1 MTTPTAPE
9 KPPDQAASRSRWWII
24 GGVVVVL
31 LVLALAWASCSR
43 QPAPPPEPTTEPILS
58 DAVCDRIDASG
69 KIVVG
74 TSGDYPPFSFYNEQQ
89 QLDGFDIALMRS
101 ISQELGVTPEIRDY
115 AFDSLGTAL
124 VLGEIDVAIAA
135 ITRTAERQAVV
146 DFSDGYFA
154 GRGVAVGRPDA
165 GPQSIT
171 IPGDFAGARVGV
183 GRGTTFQSWAEA
195 NLVAPGIILSQQL
208 FTYER
213 TDQALTDLR
222 EGRLEVVLLDEAAAQ
237 SAIASGELK
246 IVGEGAVEQVFV
258 IAVPQG
264 AACIQAR
271 MNQALTTLR
280 QAGVIDTLAERYVG
294 VLSGEIPPSEPAE
307 PEATP
312 APGACLFSSQ
322 HVQDLTFDDQNGTA
336 PPTVR
341 PNQRF
346 SKGWR
351 IRNTGTCTWDSQVR
365 LAYARGNVSA
375 AQMDGQ
381 PVNVTG
387 QVAPGQTF
395 DFFVDLQAP
404 SGVTGIMQGFWQMQ
418 NPEREFFG
426 QTVWVMV
433 NVVPPTA
440 GPTAIPTTTP
450 TAPPGPTATPQP
462 GPTAT
467 PLPVPTST
475 PPPAPN
481 PLEGLSFEF
490 YAIRGEPTLD
500 EAMPSL
506 DFARDGELEAFD
518 GCNTYPGTYEVAPAG
533 TSQGG
538 LTIELE
544 AGTRK
549 ACEGAVA
556 DQASAF
562 LEAIDETTAY
572 HFPPRGILLAL
583 LDREAEE
590 ILNGELK

>member
-1 MTTPTAPE
+1 MTVPTATPPE
-9 KPPDQAASRSRWWII
+9 ESPTRSRWWII

-31 LVLALAWASCSR
+31 LVLALAWASCGR
-43 QPAPPPEPTTEPILS
+43 HPAPPPEPTPEAIPS

-89 QLDGFDIALMRS
+89 QLDGFDIALMRA

-135 ITRTAERQAVV
+135 ITRTQERQAVV
-146 DFSDGYFA
+146 DFSDGYFS

-165 GPQSIT
+165 GPQSIS

-183 GRGTTFQSWAEA
+183 QRGSTFQSWAEA

-208 FTYER
+208 FAYER
-213 TDQALTDLR
+213 SDQALTDLR
-222 EGRLEVVLLDEAAAQ
+222 EGRLEVVLMDEAAAQ

-246 IVGEGAVEQVFV
+246 IVGEGVVEQVFA
-258 IAVPQG
+258 IAVPEG
-264 AACIQAR
+264 AVCVQAR

-280 QAGVIDTLAERYVG
+280 QAGVIDTLAERYIG

-307 PEATP
+307 PVATP
-312 APGACLFSSQ
+312 TPAACLFSSQ
-322 HVQDLTFDDQNGTA
+322 LVQDLTFDDQNGTA
-336 PPTVR
+336 PPVVL

-365 LAYARGNVSA
+365 LAYVRGNVRA

-418 NPEREFFG
+418 DPEREFFG
-426 QTVWVMV
+426 QTVDVMV

-440 GPTAIPTTTP
+440 GPTAVPTITP
-450 TAPPGPTATPQP
+450 TAPPGPTATPP
-462 GPTAT
+462 PA
-467 PLPVPTST
+467 PTST
-475 PPPAPN
+475 PAPAPN

-500 EAMPSL
+500 EAMPSVA
-506 DFARDGELEAFD
+506 FEGDGELNAFD
-518 GCNTYPGTYEVAPAG
+518 GCNTHQGTYEIAPAG

-538 LTIELE
+538 ITIEL
-544 AGTRK
+544 GSSTSM
-549 ACEGAVA
+549 ACDAA
-556 DQASAF
+556 ITDQAVAF
-562 LEAIDETTAY
+562 LEALDETTAY
-572 HFPPRGILLAL
+572 YFPPRGVLLAL
-583 LDREAEE
+583 LDEDAEE
-590 ILNGELK
+590 ILNGELD

>member
-1 MTTPTAPE
+1 
-9 KPPDQAASRSRWWII
+9 
-24 GGVVVVL
+24 VVVL
-31 LVLALAWASCSR
+31 LVLALAWASCGR
-43 QPAPPPEPTTEPILS
+43 HPAPPPEPTPEAIPS

-89 QLDGFDIALMRS
+89 QLDGFDIALMRA

-135 ITRTAERQAVV
+135 ITRTQERQAVV
-146 DFSDGYFA
+146 DFSDGYFS

-165 GPQSIT
+165 GPQSIS

-183 GRGTTFQSWAEA
+183 QRGSTFQSWAEA

-208 FTYER
+208 FAYER
-213 TDQALTDLR
+213 SDQALTDLR
-222 EGRLEVVLLDEAAAQ
+222 EGRLEVVLMDEAAAQ

-246 IVGEGAVEQVFV
+246 IVGEGVVEQVFA
-258 IAVPQG
+258 IAVPEG
-264 AACIQAR
+264 AVCVQAR

-280 QAGVIDTLAERYVG
+280 QAGVIDTLAERYIG

-307 PEATP
+307 PVATP
-312 APGACLFSSQ
+312 TPAACLFSSQ
-322 HVQDLTFDDQNGTA
+322 LVQDLTFDDQNGTA
-336 PPTVR
+336 PPVVL

-365 LAYARGNVSA
+365 LAYVRGNVRA

-418 NPEREFFG
+418 DPEREFFG
-426 QTVWVMV
+426 QTVDVMV

-440 GPTAIPTTTP
+440 GPTAVPTITP
-450 TAPPGPTATPQP
+450 TAPPGPTATPP
-462 GPTAT
+462 PA
-467 PLPVPTST
+467 PTST
-475 PPPAPN
+475 PAPAPN

-500 EAMPSL
+500 EAMPSVA
-506 DFARDGELEAFD
+506 FEGDGELNAFD
-518 GCNTYPGTYEVAPAG
+518 GCNTHQGTYEIAPAG

-538 LTIELE
+538 ITIEL
-544 AGTRK
+544 GSSTSM
-549 ACEGAVA
+549 ACDAA
-556 DQASAF
+556 ITDQAVAF
-562 LEAIDETTAY
+562 LEALDETTAY
-572 HFPPRGILLAL
+572 YFPPRGVLLAL
-583 LDREAEE
+583 LDEDAEE
-590 ILNGELK
+590 ILNGELD

>member
-1 MTTPTAPE
+1 MTVPTATPPE
-9 KPPDQAASRSRWWII
+9 ESPTRSRWWII

-183 GRGTTFQSWAEA
+183 GRGTTYQSWAEA

-208 FTYER
+208 FAYER

-237 SAIASGELK
+237 SAVASGELK

>member
-1 MTTPTAPE
+1 MTVPTATPPE
-9 KPPDQAASRSRWWII
+9 ESPTRSKWWII

-31 LVLALAWASCSR
+31 LVLALAWTSCGR
-43 QPAPPPEPTTEPILS
+43 QQQAPPPEPTTEPIPS

-89 QLDGFDIALMRS
+89 QLDGFDVALMRA
-101 ISQELGVTPEIRDY
+101 ISQELGVTPEIHDY
-115 AFDSLGTAL
+115 AFDSLGSAL

-135 ITRTAERQAVV
+135 ITRTQERQAVV
-146 DFSDGYFA
+146 DFSEGYFS

-183 GRGTTFQSWAEA
+183 GRGTSFQSWAEA

-208 FTYER
+208 FAYDR

-237 SAIASGELK
+237 SAVASGDLK

-264 AACIQAR
+264 AACVQAR
-271 MNQALTTLR
+271 MNQALTALR
-280 QAGVIDTLAERYVG
+280 QAGVIDTLAERYIG

-312 APGACLFSSQ
+312 APEACLLSSQ
-322 HVQDLTFDDQNGTA
+322 LVQHLTFDDQNGTA

-351 IRNTGTCTWDSQVR
+351 IRNTGTCTWDSQTR
-365 LAYARGNVSA
+365 LAFVRGNVRA

-387 QVAPGQTF
+387 SVAPGQTF

-418 NPEREFFG
+418 DPEREFFG
-426 QTVWVMV
+426 QTVSVMV

-440 GPTAIPTTTP
+440 GPTATP
-450 TAPPGPTATPQP
+450 PPGPTATPPP

-467 PLPVPTST
+467 PPPAPTST

-481 PLEGLSFEF
+481 PLEGLAFEF
-490 YAIRGEPTLD
+490 YAIRGEPTLND
-500 EAMPSL
+500 AQPRLS
-506 DFARDGELEAFD
+506 FRSGGELEAFD
-518 GCNTYPGTYEVAPAG
+518 GCNRHTGTFAVEPAG

-538 LTIELE
+538 ITIELR
-544 AGTRK
+544 TSTSM
-549 ACEGAVA
+549 ACDGAIT
-556 DQASAF
+556 DQAGAF
-562 LEAIDETTAY
+562 LEALDETTAY
-572 HFPPRGILLAL
+572 YFPPRGVLLAL
-583 LDREAEE
+583 LDEDGEE
-590 ILNGELK
+590 ILNGESD

>member
-1 MTTPTAPE
+1 
-9 KPPDQAASRSRWWII
+9 
-24 GGVVVVL
+24 VVVL
-31 LVLALAWASCSR
+31 LVLALAWASCGR
-43 QPAPPPEPTTEPILS
+43 HPAPPPEPTPEAIPS

-89 QLDGFDIALMRS
+89 QLDGFDIALMRA

-135 ITRTAERQAVV
+135 ITRTQERQAVV
-146 DFSDGYFA
+146 DFSDGYFS

-165 GPQSIT
+165 GPQSIS

-183 GRGTTFQSWAEA
+183 QRGSTFQSWAEA

-208 FTYER
+208 FAYER
-213 TDQALTDLR
+213 SDQALTDLR
-222 EGRLEVVLLDEAAAQ
+222 EGRLEVVLMDEAAAQ

-246 IVGEGAVEQVFV
+246 IVGEGVVEQVFA
-258 IAVPQG
+258 IAVPEG
-264 AACIQAR
+264 AVCVQAR

-280 QAGVIDTLAERYVG
+280 QAGVIDTLAERYIG

-307 PEATP
+307 PVATP
-312 APGACLFSSQ
+312 TPAACLFSSQ
-322 HVQDLTFDDQNGTA
+322 LVQDLTFDDQNGTA
-336 PPTVR
+336 PPVVL

-365 LAYARGNVSA
+365 LAYVRGNVRA

-418 NPEREFFG
+418 DPEREFFG
-426 QTVWVMV
+426 QTVDVMV

-440 GPTAIPTTTP
+440 GPTAVPTITP
-450 TAPPGPTATPQP
+450 TAPPGPTATPP
-462 GPTAT
+462 PA
-467 PLPVPTST
+467 PTST
-475 PPPAPN
+475 PAPAPN

-500 EAMPSL
+500 EAMPSVA
-506 DFARDGELEAFD
+506 FEGDGELNAFD
-518 GCNTYPGTYEVAPAG
+518 GCNTHQGTYEIAPAG

-538 LTIELE
+538 ITIEL
-544 AGTRK
+544 GSSTSM
-549 ACEGAVA
+549 ACDAA
-556 DQASAF
+556 ITDQAVAF
-562 LEAIDETTAY
+562 LEALDETTAY
-572 HFPPRGILLAL
+572 YFPPRGVLLAL
-583 LDREAEE
+583 LDEDGEE
-590 ILNGELK
+590 ILNGELD